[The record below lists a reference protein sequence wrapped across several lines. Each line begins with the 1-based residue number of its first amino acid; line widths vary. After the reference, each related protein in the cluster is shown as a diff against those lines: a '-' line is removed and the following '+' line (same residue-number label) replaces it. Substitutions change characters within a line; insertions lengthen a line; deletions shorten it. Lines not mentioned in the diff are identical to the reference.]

1 MRTILIPDIVD
12 RKKTDIFAQF
22 SDHSK
27 SGDHLTTG
35 HVWTIRIPDLWYMV
49 TEKANKTYCK
59 LNNGTHLKNRHDLK
73 TGHVI

>member
-1 MRTILIPDIVD
+1 MVKQIFLPSFQTIQNP
-12 RKKTDIFAQF
+12 
-22 SDHSK
+22 
-27 SGDHLTTG
+27 DHLTTG
-35 HVWTIRIPDLWYMV
+35 HVWTIRILDLWEMV